1 MIKYFI
7 RTTLERKLD
16 ESISIELGEDYTLLV
31 DTEHKPIESFINQ
44 LSIISEFDAVLLED
58 DVILCNNFKQRIE
71 EVISKYK
78 DKVINFWTD
87 PYEYFTT
94 RTSVGIRCNV
104 GTYYPKGIGK
114 ILSSKM
120 LNHINDSKQYDNI
133 ESYALRE
140 LKLKV
145 LNYRPCLVQ
154 HKDNKSLMGN
164 DNKFPYKILRC
175 TPYFIDYLDELGITY
190 EEANLPKNR
199 EKLFALMKEK
209 FKEVDSK

>member
-16 ESISIELGEDYTLLV
+16 DSVTRELGENYTLLV

-44 LSIISEFDAVLLED
+44 LSIISEYDAVLLED
-58 DVILCNNFKQRIE
+58 DVILCKNFKQRIE
-71 EVISKYK
+71 KVIDKNK
-78 DKVINFWTD
+78 DNIINFWTD

-94 RTSVGIRCNV
+94 RMSIGIRCNV

-120 LNHINDSKQYDNI
+120 FNHINDSKQYDNI

-145 LNYRPCLVQ
+145 LNYRPCLIQ

-175 TPYFIDYLDELGITY
+175 TPYFIDYLEELGISY
-190 EEANLPKNR
+190 EDACTKENKGKLIDLMNKKFGKR
-199 EKLFALMKEK
+199 GEK
-209 FKEVDSK
+209 